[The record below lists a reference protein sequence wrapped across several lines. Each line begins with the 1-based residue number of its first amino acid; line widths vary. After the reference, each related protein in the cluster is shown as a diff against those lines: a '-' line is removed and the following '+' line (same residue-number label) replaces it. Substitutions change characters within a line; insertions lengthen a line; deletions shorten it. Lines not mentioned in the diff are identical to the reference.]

1 MVATGKLLVA
11 PASRRHSGTNP
22 AARPLG
28 FCRKPTG
35 RSVTEEMLPLPVL
48 HVKQEVRFTHNPSL
62 ERARQSVGNPP
73 RNCLPC
79 HPMTRETVVDSR
91 QEILRTAARLSGGDP
106 RREILPPAA
115 RLFQQRGYD
124 ATSMNDVAAAL
135 KLSKG
140 GLYHHFQSKDE
151 ILFEIM
157 NHAMDITEERVLN
170 PVRTIGDADER
181 LRALIR
187 LHIEVVLSPR
197 DREITVMLH
206 ENHPLPPSLRKRIN
220 SRKKDYIHFLENL
233 MAEVQGKSRSGQQA
247 RGKVTPRA
255 AAFALLGMINWIYQW
270 YKPEGELQ
278 AQNLIPQFT
287 ELIFGGIF
295 A

>member
-1 MVATGKLLVA
+1 MSA
-11 PASRRHSGTNP
+11 
-22 AARPLG
+22 
-28 FCRKPTG
+28 
-35 RSVTEEMLPLPVL
+35 
-48 HVKQEVRFTHNPSL
+48 
-62 ERARQSVGNPP
+62 
-73 RNCLPC
+73 
-79 HPMTRETVVDSR
+79 MTREATIDSR
-91 QEILRTAARLSGGDP
+91 QEILRT
-106 RREILPPAA
+106 AA

-157 NHAMDITEERVLN
+157 NHAMDITQERVLN
-170 PVRTIGDADER
+170 PVRGIADPEER

-206 ENHPLPPSLRKRIN
+206 ENHPLPPGLRKRIN
-220 SRKKDYIHFLENL
+220 HRKKEYVHFVESLI
-233 MAEVQGKSRSGQQA
+233 AEVQKEAQRTRASKGAVSA
-247 RGKVTPRA
+247 RA
-255 AAFALLGMINWIYQW
+255 ATFALLGMINWIYQW

-278 AQNLIPQFT
+278 ANTLIPQFT
-287 ELIFGGIF
+287 ELVFGGIL

>member
-1 MVATGKLLVA
+1 MV
-11 PASRRHSGTNP
+11 RE
-22 AARPLG
+22 AA
-28 FCRKPTG
+28 
-35 RSVTEEMLPLPVL
+35 
-48 HVKQEVRFTHNPSL
+48 
-62 ERARQSVGNPP
+62 
-73 RNCLPC
+73 
-79 HPMTRETVVDSR
+79 VDSR
-91 QEILRTAARLSGGDP
+91 QEILRT
-106 RREILPPAA
+106 AA

-151 ILFEIM
+151 ILYEIM
-157 NHAMDITEERVLN
+157 NHAMEITQQRVLD
-170 PVRTIGDADER
+170 PVRGIADAEER

-220 SRKKDYIHFLENL
+220 GRKKDYVHFLEKL
-233 MAEVQGKSRSGQQA
+233 MGEVQEKAQEKAREKGQGNHRSIGA
-247 RGKVTPRA
+247 KGRVSPRA

-270 YKPEGELQ
+270 YKPEGDLQ
-278 AQNLIPQFT
+278 VQNLVPQFT

>member
-1 MVATGKLLVA
+1 MR
-11 PASRRHSGTNP
+11 PAGSASEKSNSSASNLRLRSQQKSRCPISRVFCEKW
-22 AARPLG
+22 G
-28 FCRKPTG
+28 F
-35 RSVTEEMLPLPVL
+35 
-48 HVKQEVRFTHNPSL
+48 
-62 ERARQSVGNPP
+62 
-73 RNCLPC
+73 CLPC
-79 HPMTRETVVDSR
+79 PPMPREAVVDSR
-91 QEILRTAARLSGGDP
+91 QEILRTAG
-106 RREILPPAA
+106 

-157 NHAMDITEERVLN
+157 NHAMELTQERVIA
-170 PVRTIGDADER
+170 PVRSIVGPEER

-187 LHIEVVLSPR
+187 LHLEVVLSPR

-206 ENHPLPPSLRKRIN
+206 ENHPLPPALRKRIN
-220 SRKKDYIHFLENL
+220 SRKKEYIHFVEGLV
-233 MAEVQGKSRSGQQA
+233 ADVQKEAQRA
-247 RGKVTPRA
+247 RPSKGAVSPRA

-278 AQNLIPQFT
+278 ANNLIPQFT
-287 ELIFGGIF
+287 ALVFGGIL

>member
-1 MVATGKLLVA
+1 MA
-11 PASRRHSGTNP
+11 
-22 AARPLG
+22 
-28 FCRKPTG
+28 
-35 RSVTEEMLPLPVL
+35 
-48 HVKQEVRFTHNPSL
+48 
-62 ERARQSVGNPP
+62 
-73 RNCLPC
+73 
-79 HPMTRETVVDSR
+79 RETLLDSR
-91 QEILRTAARLSGGDP
+91 QEILRT
-106 RREILPPAA
+106 AA

-157 NHAMDITEERVLN
+157 NHAMEMTQERVIA
-170 PVRTIGDADER
+170 PVLEIADPMER

-206 ENHPLPPSLRKRIN
+206 ENHPLPPTLRKRIN
-220 SRKKDYIHFLENL
+220 HRKKEYVHFVESLI
-233 MAEVQGKSRSGQQA
+233 ADVQRSRGLKGS
-247 RGKVTPRA
+247 VSPRA

-278 AQNLIPQFT
+278 ANNLIPQFT
-287 ELIFGGIF
+287 DLLFGGIL

>member
-1 MVATGKLLVA
+1 MA
-11 PASRRHSGTNP
+11 
-22 AARPLG
+22 
-28 FCRKPTG
+28 
-35 RSVTEEMLPLPVL
+35 
-48 HVKQEVRFTHNPSL
+48 
-62 ERARQSVGNPP
+62 
-73 RNCLPC
+73 
-79 HPMTRETVVDSR
+79 RETVVDSR
-91 QEILRTAARLSGGDP
+91 QEILRT
-106 RREILPPAA
+106 AA

-157 NHAMDITEERVLN
+157 NHAMEITQERVLN
-170 PVRTIGDADER
+170 PVRGIADPEER

-206 ENHPLPPSLRKRIN
+206 ENHPLPPTLRKRIN
-220 SRKKDYIHFLENL
+220 SRKKEYIHFLENL
-233 MAEVQGKSRSGQQA
+233 IGEVQEKGRQQTKI
-247 RGKVTPRA
+247 KVSPRA

-278 AQNLIPQFT
+278 AQNLAPQFT
-287 ELIFGGIF
+287 DLIFGGILT
-295 A
+295 

>member
-1 MVATGKLLVA
+1 MA
-11 PASRRHSGTNP
+11 
-22 AARPLG
+22 
-28 FCRKPTG
+28 
-35 RSVTEEMLPLPVL
+35 
-48 HVKQEVRFTHNPSL
+48 
-62 ERARQSVGNPP
+62 
-73 RNCLPC
+73 
-79 HPMTRETVVDSR
+79 RETVVDSR
-91 QEILRTAARLSGGDP
+91 QEILRT
-106 RREILPPAA
+106 AA

-157 NHAMDITEERVLN
+157 DHAMEITQERVIN
-170 PVRTIGDADER
+170 PVRSIADPEER

-220 SRKKDYIHFLENL
+220 ARKKDYIHFLESL
-233 MAEVQGKSRSGQQA
+233 LDEVQKQPQRTRYASGH
-247 RGKVTPRA
+247 VSPRA

-278 AQNLIPQFT
+278 AQTLIPQFT
-287 ELIFGGIF
+287 ELVFGGIF

>member
-1 MVATGKLLVA
+1 MAAALAFSATTFTMSAVA
-11 PASRRHSGTNP
+11 
-22 AARPLG
+22 
-28 FCRKPTG
+28 
-35 RSVTEEMLPLPVL
+35 
-48 HVKQEVRFTHNPSL
+48 
-62 ERARQSVGNPP
+62 
-73 RNCLPC
+73 
-79 HPMTRETVVDSR
+79 RETAVDHR
-91 QEILRTAARLSGGDP
+91 QEILRT
-106 RREILPPAA
+106 AA

-157 NHAMDITEERVLN
+157 NHAMEITQQRVIN
-170 PVRTIGDADER
+170 PVRGIGDPEER
-181 LRALIR
+181 LRQLIR
-187 LHIEVVLSPR
+187 LHIEVVLSPQ

-220 SRKKDYIHFLENL
+220 ARKKEYVHFLEKL
-233 MAEVQGKSRSGQQA
+233 LAEVQQKRNERSAKPPDTQSKSRFAKGRVS
-247 RGKVTPRA
+247 PRA

-270 YKPEGELQ
+270 HKPEGELQ

-287 ELIFGGIF
+287 DLVFGGIF

>member
-1 MVATGKLLVA
+1 MV
-11 PASRRHSGTNP
+11 RE
-22 AARPLG
+22 AA
-28 FCRKPTG
+28 
-35 RSVTEEMLPLPVL
+35 
-48 HVKQEVRFTHNPSL
+48 
-62 ERARQSVGNPP
+62 
-73 RNCLPC
+73 
-79 HPMTRETVVDSR
+79 VDSR
-91 QEILRTAARLSGGDP
+91 QEILRT
-106 RREILPPAA
+106 AA

-151 ILFEIM
+151 ILYEIM
-157 NHAMDITEERVLN
+157 NHAMEITQQRVLD
-170 PVRTIGDADER
+170 PVRGIADAEER

-220 SRKKDYIHFLENL
+220 GRKKDYVHFLENL
-233 MAEVQGKSRSGQQA
+233 MGEVQEKAQEKAREKGQGNHRSIGA
-247 RGKVTPRA
+247 KGKVSPRA

-270 YKPEGELQ
+270 YKPEGDLQ
-278 AQNLIPQFT
+278 VQNLVPQFT

>member
-1 MVATGKLLVA
+1 VHIGI
-11 PASRRHSGTNP
+11 PA
-22 AARPLG
+22 
-28 FCRKPTG
+28 
-35 RSVTEEMLPLPVL
+35 
-48 HVKQEVRFTHNPSL
+48 
-62 ERARQSVGNPP
+62 

-79 HPMTRETVVDSR
+79 QPMPRDTVVDPK
-91 QEILRTAARLSGGDP
+91 QEILRT
-106 RREILPPAA
+106 AA

-157 NHAMDITEERVLN
+157 NHAMEITQERVLN
-170 PVRTIGDADER
+170 PLHRIEDPEER
-181 LRALIR
+181 LRTLIR

-220 SRKKDYIHFLENL
+220 VRKKEYVHFVEKLI
-233 MAEVQGKSRSGQQA
+233 AEAQQQA
-247 RGKVTPRA
+247 RERAHKQARGNYSHVEPAKARVSARA

-270 YKPEGELQ
+270 YKPEGNLQ

>member
-1 MVATGKLLVA
+1 M
-11 PASRRHSGTNP
+11 
-22 AARPLG
+22 ARD
-28 FCRKPTG
+28 
-35 RSVTEEMLPLPVL
+35 
-48 HVKQEVRFTHNPSL
+48 
-62 ERARQSVGNPP
+62 
-73 RNCLPC
+73 
-79 HPMTRETVVDSR
+79 TVVDSR
-91 QEILRTAARLSGGDP
+91 QEILRT
-106 RREILPPAA
+106 AA

-157 NHAMDITEERVLN
+157 NHAMELTQEHVIA
-170 PVRTIGDADER
+170 PVRRIVGAEER

-187 LHIEVVLSPR
+187 LHIEVVLSVR

-206 ENHPLPPSLRKRIN
+206 ENHPLPPALRKRIN
-220 SRKKDYIHFLENL
+220 IRKKEYIHFVESLITDVQTN
-233 MAEVQGKSRSGQQA
+233 APVAGSNQRGRQGKYAVS
-247 RGKVTPRA
+247 PRA

-270 YKPEGELQ
+270 YKPEGDLQ
-278 AQNLIPQFT
+278 ANNLVPQFT
-287 ELIFGGIF
+287 DLVFGGIL

>member
-1 MVATGKLLVA
+1 M
-11 PASRRHSGTNP
+11 
-22 AARPLG
+22 ARE
-28 FCRKPTG
+28 
-35 RSVTEEMLPLPVL
+35 S
-48 HVKQEVRFTHNPSL
+48 
-62 ERARQSVGNPP
+62 
-73 RNCLPC
+73 
-79 HPMTRETVVDSR
+79 VVDSR
-91 QEILRTAARLSGGDP
+91 QEILRTAARL
-106 RREILPPAA
+106 
-115 RLFQQRGYD
+115 FQQKGYD

-157 NHAMDITEERVLN
+157 NHAMEITQERVLN
-170 PVRTIGDADER
+170 PVRGIADAEER

-206 ENHPLPPSLRKRIN
+206 ENHPLPPALRKRIN
-220 SRKKDYIHFLENL
+220 GRKKEYIHFLEKL
-233 MAEVQGKSRSGQQA
+233 MAEVQTKAQEKSRKENS
-247 RGKVTPRA
+247 RGGGRVSARA